1 MDKVSFGFEDVSP
14 EEKTERVGRVF
25 ANVARRYDLMN
36 DFMSGGLHRH
46 WKNMFVRRVKP
57 RRGEHILDMA
67 GGTGDIA
74 FRLAAAGARVTVADI
89 NPAML
94 EVGMQRA
101 SRDGLEGLEWSEQNA
116 ETLSFADARFDA
128 YPDVSLAEWH
138 ARRGLTSRD

>member
-57 RRGEHILDMA
+57 RRGEQILDDVLVQA
-67 GGTGDIA
+67 HPAAEHHPHHTVAIRAQRDPDA
-74 FRLAAAGARVTVADI
+74 QFAAAPLDELRHGPVQTD
-89 NPAML
+89 
-94 EVGMQRA
+94 GGQQR
-101 SRDGLEGLEWSEQNA
+101 RDESEC
-116 ETLSFADARFDA
+116 
-128 YPDVSLAEWH
+128 PD
-138 ARRGLTSRD
+138 